1 MGSSV
6 VVMVAIMVV
15 VMIVP
20 ITFGV
25 PAMPVF
31 VPPAVVVF
39 PAVGASFSEFMPP
52 TFRLRTLPTV
62 VLDGFVKFVVCL
74 GGALLTVVGTHHR
87 GAGEENHYCK
97 H

>member
-1 MGSSV
+1 
-6 VVMVAIMVV
+6 MVAIMVV

-39 PAVGASFSEFMPP
+39 PAVGARIGKFMAPAVG
-52 TFRLRTLPTV
+52 FRTLPTV
-62 VLDGFVKFVVCL
+62 VFDSLVKLVVRF
-74 GGALLTVVGTHHR
+74 GGALLAVVR
-87 GAGEENHYCK
+87 ARNCGAREK
-97 H
+97 K